1 MRRFTYSITLL
12 ASLLAVSA
20 WAQSTPP
27 TIMLQDEGV
36 RQGPVQV
43 LNCTGSSLTCSKS
56 GMVGTIDATGGGTG
70 APTASTY
77 ITQTADAGLSAEQAL
92 GVLATGCLGSTTT
105 TGVVA
110 SRTVTGTVNQITVT
124 NGDCSANP
132 TLSIPANPT
141 LLGTTTGTF
150 SGPLTGNASTA
161 SALAANGANCVGNNF
176 ALGVD
181 ASGVGECAQPA
192 FSNLS
197 GAATDAQIPDTIT
210 LTNLTQVGTRAI
222 SDTTGTLAIGR
233 GGTGQ
238 TTITTNQIFV
248 GTALDTLAAKTL
260 PSCSNATTSK
270 LLFDNATQTFSCGVD
285 QGGAG
290 VNVVEVSL
298 NLGTEMGLYY
308 STSITGQ
315 SWVTSSSVVT
325 CSMFGT
331 TADGQTVETI
341 AVAGLVPTVSDRV
354 VGTGFNVNIMNPN
367 GATGTVRAHCHGV

>member
-12 ASLLAVSA
+12 ANLLAVSA
-20 WAQSTPP
+20 LAQSTPP
-27 TIMLQDEGV
+27 TIMLQDEGL

-43 LNCTGSSLTCSKS
+43 LNCTGVSLTCSKS
-56 GMVGTIDATGGGTG
+56 GMVGTINATGGGTG
-70 APTASTY
+70 APTTSTY

-110 SRTVTGTVNQITVT
+110 SRTITGTANQITVT

-132 TLSIPANPT
+132 TLSIPTSPT
-141 LLGTTTGTF
+141 LPGTTTGTF

-210 LTNLTQVGTRAI
+210 IA
-222 SDTTGTLAIGR
+222 LAA
-233 GGTGQ
+233 TA
-238 TTITTNQIFV
+238 
-248 GTALDTLAAKTL
+248 TALAANGGN
-260 PSCSNATTSK
+260 CSGNNFA
-270 LLFDNATQTFSCGVD
+270 LGVD
-285 QGGAG
+285 ASG
-290 VNVVEVSL
+290 VGECAQPAFSNLSGVPLFLDHPTVMSRVSL
-298 NLGTEMGLYY
+298 
-308 STSITGQ
+308 
-315 SWVTSSSVVT
+315 
-325 CSMFGT
+325 
-331 TADGQTVETI
+331 
-341 AVAGLVPTVSDRV
+341 
-354 VGTGFNVNIMNPN
+354 GF
-367 GATGTVRAHCHGV
+367 